1 MSFPYP
7 PSDGQLATV
16 NNITYQWSA
25 TSNAWT
31 RTRSVTG
38 YVADGCQVYNS
49 ADDAGIGINTD
60 IIFDTQIYAN
70 GIAYNTSTGVFALT
84 GGKTYELFANIN
96 WGTFSD
102 LTGGYLLYQWVDAT
116 SNTSLV
122 ASGSVAGLAEPVNR
136 NTNESTNTSLK
147 LVYTPTANQNVKLR
161 VYAGSGTATARGT
174 IGSYASITQ
183 LGSTA
188 LMANITIGGN
198 AAATSTANAAV
209 AVTGGLG
216 VSGDIYA
223 GGNVYAAIQ
232 GTILTP
238 SQPNI
243 TYLGT
248 QSNITVNGATTVGNL
263 RVTNTTISTSTV
275 TGAVTVGGG
284 VGVSGNLNV
293 GGYGYFA
300 GSFNESATVAGVYA
314 GNTGLGASQTPR
326 VVFANGTAAQNWEI
340 DNNLGVFR
348 WYQPGVTKMTL
359 DSNAN
364 LAVSGTLSVTS
375 TITSQATM
383 VGNASVAFTAGSAAA
398 GNVALLMN
406 SNMAVRDNSVNY
418 STMYMDL
425 GVGGT
430 AGGVFQFRGTSSF
443 TQWAQISSYGIT
455 LPTRPAVRITATTSN
470 NFTATNTI
478 TNQLVDYNQGS
489 AYNNSTGLFTAPVA
503 GLYSAFMNLRI
514 AGGSSANAC
523 MKKNGQTNTANGTTV
538 LYWETLNGSLSG
550 PTHWGVSGIVK
561 LNAGD
566 NLQVVVTAGTVTFDA
581 NDSWGVA
588 YIG

>member
-25 TSNAWT
+25 SSNAWT

-38 YVADGCQVYNS
+38 YVADLCQVYNS

-70 GIAYNTSTGVFALT
+70 GIAYNTSTGVFTLT

-102 LTGGYLLYQWVDAT
+102 LSGGYLLYQWVDAT

-122 ASGSVAGLAEPVNR
+122 ASGSVAGLSEPINR

-147 LVYTPTANQNVKLR
+147 LVYTPTANQSVKLR

-209 AVTGGLG
+209 VVTGGLG
-216 VSGDIYA
+216 VSGDLYV
-223 GGNVYAAIQ
+223 GGNVYHSGSTSNGVQ
-232 GTILTP
+232 VVNGLV
-238 SQPNI
+238 SN
-243 TYLGT
+243 TYGRFG
-248 QSNITVNGATTVGNL
+248 QNVTVNS
-263 RVTNTTISTSTV
+263 TNTSTSTT
-275 TGAVTVGGG
+275 TGALIVAGG
-284 VGVSGNLNV
+284 VGIAGNINA
-293 GGYGYFA
+293 GGYGSFS
-300 GSFNESATVAGVYA
+300 GPFNESTTVAGVYA
-314 GNTGLGASQTPR
+314 GNTGIGSSQTPR
-326 VVFANGTAAQNWEI
+326 VVFANGNAAQNWEI
-340 DNNLGVFR
+340 DNSNGTFR
-348 WYQPGVTKMTL
+348 WYQPGATKMTL
-359 DSNAN
+359 DGNAN
-364 LAVSGTLSVTS
+364 LTVTGTLAVTG
-375 TITSQATM
+375 TVTSQATM
-383 VGNASVAFTAGSAAA
+383 VGNASVAFSAGSAAA

-406 SNMAVRDNSVNY
+406 GNMAVRDNSVTY

-425 GVGGT
+425 GTGGS

-443 TQWAQISSYGIT
+443 TQWAQIGSYGIT

-470 NFTATNTI
+470 NFTAATTI
-478 TNQLVDYNQGS
+478 TNQYVDYNQGS
-489 AYNNSTGLFTAPVA
+489 AYNNSTGVFTAPVA

-514 AGGSSANAC
+514 SGGSSASAC

-550 PTHWGVSGIVK
+550 PSHWGVSGIVK

-566 NLQVVVTAGTVTFDA
+566 NLQVVATGGTVTFDA